1 MGTTPGVTIV
11 AKKSVQEFLPGL
23 APEKNPKV
31 HKQALLF
38 MQAKD
43 EAKLA
48 AKKAKEAG
56 AQLVFIM
63 HDQKVDHYAY
73 GDLDVKIDLKSTAK
87 AKKIVADKPKKPRK
101 KKDDAKEETN
111 KPDLKIA

>member
-1 MGTTPGVTIV
+1 V
-11 AKKSVQEFLPGL
+11 AKKKIQEYLPGL

-63 HDQKVDHYAY
+63 HDQKVDHYCY

-87 AKKIVADKPKKPRK
+87 AKKIVAEKPKKPRK
-101 KKDDAKEETN
+101 KKGEEETTAEN
-111 KPDLKIA
+111 HALKIA